1 MCEFFSCISNGQGNI
16 WYFNWELRK
25 KCISRELDYSP
36 DSHSSIADYFGF
48 KGDKEDR
55 MNKYEFNPL
64 TRKFTIDQLNGKDDS
79 EIVERKLR
87 KLDFTTIVPSL
98 RIKEIY
104 HPFKQVPVAPEV
116 TPEMIELL
124 QRWASVRASVSD
136 SVGVSVRDSVRDSV
150 WASVGNSVWDSVWDL
165 VWDSVGN
172 SVWAYTA
179 SFFPEI
185 TEWKY
190 VEKLGPNPWEP
201 CSKLWEMGVVPS
213 FDGKTWRLHAGEKAE
228 VIYEWVPGQ
237 EK

>member
-1 MCEFFSCISNGQGNI
+1 MCEFFSCISNGQGSI

-25 KCISRELDYSP
+25 KCLSGELDYSP

-48 KGDKEDR
+48 EGDKEDR

-64 TRKFTIDQLNGKDDS
+64 TGKFTIDQINGKDDS
-79 EIVERKLR
+79 EVVERKLR
-87 KLDFTTIVPSL
+87 KLDFMTIVPSL

-104 HPFKQVPVAPEV
+104 HPFRQVPVAPEV

-124 QRWASVRASVSD
+124 QRWASVWASVRASV
-136 SVGVSVRDSVRDSV
+136 R
-150 WASVGNSVWDSVWDL
+150 ASVWD
-165 VWDSVGN
+165 

-201 CSKLWEMGVVPS
+201 CQKMWEMGVVPS

-228 VIYEWVPGQ
+228 VIYKWVP

>member
-16 WYFNWELRK
+16 WYFDWELRK
-25 KCISRELDYSP
+25 KCLSGELDYSP

-64 TRKFTIDQLNGKDDS
+64 TGKFTIDQLNGKDDS
-79 EIVERKLR
+79 EVVERKLR
-87 KLDFTTIVPSL
+87 KLDFVTIVPSL
-98 RIKEIY
+98 KIKEIF
-104 HPFKQVPVAPEV
+104 HPFNQIPVAPEV

-124 QRWASVRASVSD
+124 QK
-136 SVGVSVRDSVRDSV
+136 
-150 WASVGNSVWDSVWDL
+150 WASVGDSVWDSVRNSVWDSVWDS
-165 VWDSVGN
+165 VGASVGASVRDSVRD

-190 VEKLGPNPWEP
+190 VENLGPNPWEP
-201 CSKLWEMGVVPS
+201 CQKLWEMGVVPS

-228 VIYEWVPGQ
+228 VIYEWVPSQ
-237 EK
+237 EI

>member
-16 WYFNWELRK
+16 WYFDWELRK
-25 KCISRELDYSP
+25 KFLSGELDYSP

-64 TRKFTIDQLNGKDDS
+64 TGKFTIDQLNGKDDS
-79 EIVERKLR
+79 EVVERKLR
-87 KLDFTTIVPSL
+87 KLDFVTIVPSL
-98 RIKEIY
+98 KIKEIF
-104 HPFKQVPVAPEV
+104 HPFNQIPVAPEV

-124 QRWASVRASVSD
+124 QKWASV
-136 SVGVSVRDSVRDSV
+136 GDSVRD
-150 WASVGNSVWDSVWDL
+150 
-165 VWDSVGN
+165 

-190 VEKLGPNPWEP
+190 VENLGPNPWEP
-201 CSKLWEMGVVPS
+201 CQKLWEMGVVPS

-228 VIYEWVPGQ
+228 VIYEWVPSQ
-237 EK
+237 EI